1 MNGPNLNHNHPV
13 QALPV
18 VKKVK
23 LFPHAGNVTDALSR
37 IGYSIEEA
45 AADLVDNSID
55 AGATNV
61 LVRFVHDGSE
71 IRRILFADDG
81 KGMTEQELLAAMQ
94 FGSTRERAEHSLG
107 KFGMG
112 LKTAAFSLGRSLTVV
127 TRRSGRVSCC
137 RWTQTL
143 IAEGWNCEVLDSGEA
158 ASWFGSIR
166 EPFAIGKNGTLV
178 VVDEIDQ
185 TLTGNRGLEAG
196 LQRLQK
202 KLGNHLGLVF
212 HRFLS
217 ERATLWIDAVDGS
230 GDPGFSVPVPVLDP
244 FAYPVSGD
252 AAYPAEFMIK
262 PGKLPALKCTA
273 HIWPADQTVS
283 GFTLNSRSA
292 ASRQGFYFY
301 RNDRLIQAGGWNGW
315 RDPAFDAELSL
326 ARVVIEMPATY
337 DTEFR
342 LNVQKSGIEVPEA
355 FRTALA
361 DTPLLKIVNR
371 AIQVYRKKKKV
382 EAEPVPVPG
391 RGFAATVRRKATS
404 CIAGAKAATSEVTI
418 VWERLP
424 ADRFFTIDRDA
435 HIIRLNASF
444 RSDVLHG
451 SPSGLNDVPVVKV
464 LLFLLLRDDL
474 LRLRETRQFTE
485 RLEEINDL
493 LMLAAIE
500 EQKRRNE

>member
-1 MNGPNLNHNHPV
+1 M
-13 QALPV
+13 QYLPV
-18 VKKVK
+18 VKRVE

-55 AGATNV
+55 AGASNV

-71 IRRILFADDG
+71 IRRILFADNG
-81 KGMTEQELLAAMQ
+81 RGMTEHELLAAMQ

-112 LKTAAFSLGRSLTVV
+112 LKTAAFSQGRSLTVV
-127 TRRSGRVSCC
+127 TRKSGHVSCC

-143 IAEGWNCEVLDSGEA
+143 IAEGWNCEMLDSRLA
-158 ASWFGSIR
+158 ASWIDNIR
-166 EPFAIGKNGTLV
+166 EPFAIGKSGTLV

-185 TLTGNRGLEAG
+185 ALTGNRGLEAG

-212 HRFLS
+212 HRFL
-217 ERATLWIDAVDGS
+217 EQQTTLWIDAVEGS
-230 GDPGFSVPVPVLDP
+230 DAPGFSVPVAVLNP

-252 AAYPAEFMIK
+252 ASYPSEFTVR

-273 HIWPADQTVS
+273 HIWPPDQTVS
-283 GFTLNSRSA
+283 GFTLNSGSPVT
-292 ASRQGFYFY
+292 RQGFYFY

-315 RDPAFDAELSL
+315 RDGAVDAELSL
-326 ARVVIEMPATY
+326 ARVAIEMPAAY

-342 LNVQKSGIEVPEA
+342 LNVQKSGIEVPET
-355 FRTALA
+355 FRMALA
-361 DTPLLKIVNR
+361 ATPLPKIVNR

-382 EAEPVPVPG
+382 ETEPVPVPG
-391 RGFAATVRRKATS
+391 RGFGATVRRKATS
-404 CIAGAKAATSEVTI
+404 CLAGAKAATSEVTI
-418 VWERLP
+418 LWDRLP
-424 ADRFFTIDRDA
+424 DDRFFTIDRDG
-435 HIIRLNASF
+435 HVIRLNTSF

-451 SPSGLNDVPVVKV
+451 SSSGLNDVPVVKI

-474 LRLRETRQFTE
+474 LRLRETRRFTE
-485 RLEEINDL
+485 RLDEINEL
-493 LMLAAIE
+493 LMLAATE
-500 EQKRRNE
+500 ERKRRIE